1 MYLHLLALA
10 ITLPMTRSLQ
20 VYDCDGH
27 GAKFEMI
34 SLLRPRRCP
43 DPKRDYSKPKT
54 AVVQLLQQRQEAR
67 VTAYQCQ
74 SKRTTRVTRCGFN
87 SLTVGT

>member
-1 MYLHLLALA
+1 MMCLQLLMLA
-10 ITLPMTRSLQ
+10 TTLPTTRGLQ

-34 SLLRPRRCP
+34 SLLGPRRCP

-54 AVVQLLQQRQEAR
+54 EVVQLKHAAF
-67 VTAYQCQ
+67 TI
-74 SKRTTRVTRCGFN
+74 T
-87 SLTVGT
+87 